1 METEYIKISILEIIR
16 CSSLAHQ
23 NGEGKEIIDKL
34 KKLFVNSKSLEV
46 KIPIDSEEAKIILK
60 YNSNILLQNYITL
73 ESLSLAFNR
82 LYFGKN
88 NKELLKKIEKYY
100 RKYSENIT
108 HNDDNTELKQEI
120 ILDKEAFDFIKQ
132 YSNYNEYEIDLTGKN
147 SKIKKLINNNQD
159 LKGKAIVE

>member
-23 NGEGKEIIDKL
+23 NGEGNEIIDKL